1 LDDEAR
7 RARWRDAGDRM
18 SVAGLALDRRRP
30 PQRLQRRLEDRDGLA
45 AIFVAHRFTLSAP
58 HGSPCGGQVRRV
70 VREFK
75 RDLDVV
81 SHRPRNERRAG
92 AEEAVGAFAI
102 RMVEIDEAQLD
113 QIAEAL
119 LSEDRPIE
127 RLTFLVLLARAST
140 LRLCAASHRGTS
152 APCSVPSLESRI
164 SATTCASVDRV
175 IVAS

>member
-1 LDDEAR
+1 MA
-7 RARWRDAGDRM
+7 DAERPC
-18 SVAGLALDRRRP
+18 SVARLALDLRRP
-30 PQRLQRRLEDRDGLA
+30 PQRLQRRRKDRDDLT
-45 AIFVAHRFTLSAP
+45 AIFVAHRFRLGAP
-58 HGSPCGGQVRRV
+58 HGSPCGGQFRRLA
-70 VREFK
+70 REFK

-81 SHRPRNERRAG
+81 SDRATDERRAG
-92 AEEAVGAFAI
+92 AKEAVGAFAV